1 MARFRSLDY
10 FSHMDFRT
18 VFAELDAAQAAG
30 VLSRYAVGG
39 AVAATFYI
47 EPAATEDIDVF
58 AVLEPAPGTFI
69 VTLDTINEFLKARG
83 ARQQGEHLVIGGWP
97 VQFLPVVPTLQ
108 TEALDDAKVIDV
120 EGQSVPV
127 LSAEHLAAIAL
138 ATGRPKDKLRL
149 QQFLEW
155 QGFDREMFLAIVGR
169 HDLNDKWATF
179 QAHFLNGST

>member
-1 MARFRSLDY
+1 V
-10 FSHMDFRT
+10 DFRI
-18 VFAELDAAQAAG
+18 VFAELDAAKAAG

-58 AVLEPAPGTFI
+58 AVLEPRPGTLI
-69 VTLDTINEFLKARG
+69 VTLDTMIDFLKARG
-83 ARQQGEHLVIGGWP
+83 AQQDGEHLVIGGWP

-108 TEALDDAKVIDV
+108 TEALDDARLIDV

-127 LSAEHLAAIAL
+127 LSAEHLGAIAL
-138 ATGRPKDKLRL
+138 ATGRPKDKVRL

-155 QGFDREMFLAIVGR
+155 KGFDRELFLAIVGR
-169 HDLNDKWATF
+169 HSLNDKWATF
-179 QAHFLNGST
+179 QAHFLNEST